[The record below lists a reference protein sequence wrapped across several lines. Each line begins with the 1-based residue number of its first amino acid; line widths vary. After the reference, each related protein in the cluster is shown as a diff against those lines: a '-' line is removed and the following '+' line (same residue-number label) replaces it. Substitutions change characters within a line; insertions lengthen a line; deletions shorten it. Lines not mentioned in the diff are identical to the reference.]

1 VRSEEVRIGMKVRVR
16 EHHRIAERRGMVGRI
31 VGRYGGEEYVALD
44 VRFRNGQQLLFWP
57 GDLEETSAPQAWWRS
72 LLGEGSAE

>member
-1 VRSEEVRIGMKVRVR
+1 MRPEEVRIGMEVRVR

-44 VRFRNGQQLLFWP
+44 VRFPDGQQLLFRP
-57 GDLEETSAPQAWWRS
+57 GDLEETSSP
-72 LLGEGSAE
+72 